1 MYQQC
6 GIEQIRDRNQ
16 GLAYPGQTHPD
27 SRTTTEQQGVARRG
41 TEPEERASQKH
52 STKEVLTLTVEP
64 KCRQTGGYPK
74 PAPTLNTGRHPRN
87 SVPVM

>member
-27 SRTTTEQQGVARRG
+27 SRTTTEQQGVAFHHQERDRARG
-41 TEPEERASQKH
+41 ESLSEAQHKGSPNADSGAE
-52 STKEVLTLTVEP
+52 
-64 KCRQTGGYPK
+64 
-74 PAPTLNTGRHPRN
+74 
-87 SVPVM
+87 M